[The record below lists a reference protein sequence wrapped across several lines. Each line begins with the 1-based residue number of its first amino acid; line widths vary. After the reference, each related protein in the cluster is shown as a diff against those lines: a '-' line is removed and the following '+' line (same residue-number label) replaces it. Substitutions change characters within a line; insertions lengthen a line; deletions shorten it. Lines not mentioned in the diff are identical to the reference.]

1 MTDYEPLYVGG
12 KRDKA
17 RRYVNPSTGEII
29 SRRQYIKIKEGVSPE
44 SKAYARYLAGKAPK
58 GVTAKKYERRM
69 TVYEPLYV
77 GGKRDKARRFVNPST
92 GEIISRRQ
100 YIKIKEGVSPESK
113 AYARYLAGKAPKGV
127 TAEKYERRLKRKAE
141 KERRLKRRPEELIT
155 EPTIKEKWG
164 WKEVPKEPR
173 GYYQLQGRY
182 RFMNTRTGGFASATG
197 YSTAT
202 STKRYGA
209 ELQILRRQA
218 INHAMGRLGDVQS
231 GAFSSG
237 EWVVVGIEYEVWLKW

>member
-1 MTDYEPLYVGG
+1 MTNYVPLYVSG

-29 SRRQYIKIKEGVSPE
+29 SRRQYIKITEGASPE

-58 GVTAKKYERRM
+58 GVTARKYE
-69 TVYEPLYV
+69 
-77 GGKRDKARRFVNPST
+77 
-92 GEIISRRQ
+92 Q
-100 YIKIKEGVSPESK
+100 
-113 AYARYLAGKAPKGV
+113 
-127 TAEKYERRLKRKAE
+127 RLKRKAE
-141 KERRLKRRPEELIT
+141 KARKQKRKEERKSKV
-155 EPTIKEKWG
+155 IKEKWG

-182 RFMNTRTGGFASATG
+182 RFWNTRTGGFASATG

-202 STKRYGA
+202 STKRRGK
-209 ELQILRRQA
+209 ELQILRSQA
-218 INHAMGRLGDVQS
+218 INHAMGRVGDVQS

-237 EWVVVGIEYEVWLKW
+237 EWVVVDIEYEVWLKW